1 MSKAMDLSIPFTS
14 FTVSTCQCA
23 KCPVEKDSKC
33 AKDQWSKVG
42 KTVCDTKPLK
52 REEIAAAYCATGMA
66 SCPDLDTS
74 KNCICGTCKIFA
86 KHGLGDRMPPVG
98 YYCRDGSAH

>member
-33 AKDQWSKVG
+33 AREQWSKVG
-42 KTVCDTKPLK
+42 KTVCDTNPLK
-52 REEIAAAYCATGMA
+52 REEIAAASDHDQLHQKA
-66 SCPDLDTS
+66 
-74 KNCICGTCKIFA
+74 ICLFFSSV
-86 KHGLGDRMPPVG
+86 R
-98 YYCRDGSAH
+98 